1 MREVTDFVDDDTIKR
16 NKDWVLSRRNT
27 DGSGEFMVN
36 PKQLDTFGRA
46 GQEVTDFY
54 ITWILSKEKDQTA
67 STLKAEIANVQK
79 VLKET

>member
-1 MREVTDFVDDDTIKR
+1 
-16 NKDWVLSRRNT
+16 
-27 DGSGEFMVN
+27 
-36 PKQLDTFGRA
+36 
-46 GQEVTDFY
+46 VTDFY